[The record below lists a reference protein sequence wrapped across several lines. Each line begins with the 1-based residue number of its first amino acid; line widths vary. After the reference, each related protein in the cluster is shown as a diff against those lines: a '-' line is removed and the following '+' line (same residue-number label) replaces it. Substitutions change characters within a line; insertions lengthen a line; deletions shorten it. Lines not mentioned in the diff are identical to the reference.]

1 MKSSTQVAPE
11 LGVESYTY
19 KRSRCLR
26 LSASPFLILQMSLID
41 SLMVA
46 GVSLC
51 SSRARAAARPL
62 LGFKNRIFTLTSFL
76 RRQFIRAG
84 PNFSSFLH
92 SPCATPRRVHCF
104 EVCPSHSH
112 QLRGG
117 TSRRDGQ
124 RPLIPKARN
133 CWYISSADGLSSVTS
148 PAAMTDVPTPIRK
161 VDQYGY
167 PL

>member
-62 LGFKNRIFTLTSFL
+62 LGFKNRIFTSTSSL

-92 SPCATPRRVHCF
+92 SPCATPRTVHSF
-104 EVCPSHSH
+104 KVCPSHQH
-112 QLRGG
+112 HLLVR
-117 TSRRDGQ
+117 TRFHDVQ
-124 RPLIPKARN
+124 RPQMPK
-133 CWYISSADGLSSVTS
+133 S
-148 PAAMTDVPTPIRK
+148 
-161 VDQYGY
+161 
-167 PL
+167 

>member
-62 LGFKNRIFTLTSFL
+62 LGSKTESL
-76 RRQFIRAG
+76 
-84 PNFSSFLH
+84 P
-92 SPCATPRRVHCF
+92 
-104 EVCPSHSH
+104 
-112 QLRGG
+112 
-117 TSRRDGQ
+117 Q
-124 RPLIPKARN
+124 RPSSEDNLLEQVR
-133 CWYISSADGLSSVTS
+133 ISRHSSTLHVQHPEECIVLKFAQATHTNYVVERH
-148 PAAMTDVPTPIRK
+148 AAMARGP
-161 VDQYGY
+161 
-167 PL
+167 

>member
-26 LSASPFLILQMSLID
+26 LSASPFLILQMSQMD

-62 LGFKNRIFTLTSFL
+62 LGFKNRIFTSTSFL

-84 PNFSSFLH
+84 PNFCHSSTLH
-92 SPCATPRRVHCF
+92 VQHPEECIVLKFAQATHTNYV
-104 EVCPSHSH
+104 
-112 QLRGG
+112 
-117 TSRRDGQ
+117 
-124 RPLIPKARN
+124 
-133 CWYISSADGLSSVTS
+133 
-148 PAAMTDVPTPIRK
+148 
-161 VDQYGY
+161 
-167 PL
+167 